1 MRLRVIMNSRVQSIV
16 VLVLSIA
23 ISSVVEARGQR
34 CKDSKTATTPTSD
47 FVINS
52 NGTAVHK
59 KTGLMWKRCI
69 EGLSGADCQGK
80 PKKLFW
86 QDMVEEYKS
95 PRFAGMRGWRVP
107 TVDELKSI
115 IEKKCKGPALN
126 LEIFPDASK
135 LPNWTSSEVEGGD
148 KVWQMYITSGVAI
161 KASKAAASALRLVR
175 TP

>member
-1 MRLRVIMNSRVQSIV
+1 MNSKIQSVV
-16 VLVLSIA
+16 VLILSIA
-23 ISSVVEARGQR
+23 ITNVVEARGQR
-34 CKDSKTATTPTSD
+34 QRCNDSKVATTPTSD

-69 EGLSGADCQGK
+69 EGLGGSRCQGE
-80 PKKLFW
+80 PKKIFW
-86 QDMVEEYKS
+86 DDMVREYKA
-95 PRFAGMRGWRVP
+95 PRFAGMSDWRVP

-115 IEKKCKGPALN
+115 IEKKCRGPALN
-126 LEIFPDASK
+126 LEVFPDGSK
-135 LPNWTSSEVEGGD
+135 LSNWTSSEVEGRN

-161 KASKAAASALRLVR
+161 KATKAVASALRLVR